1 MARQT
6 KEFDAQNKTLKRQ
19 QFENSFFELLR
30 ILQILVNDLQIE
42 IEFID
47 GTRYKKIT
55 LHGREIF
62 PELFA
67 KRDSKAIVFSSCYL
81 PSILEKAE
89 SEDFDFTAMSKGY
102 SFLYH
107 YFRFVYRILKFV
119 DDARELETDV
129 SVQKR
134 RW

>member
-47 GTRYKKIT
+47 GTR
-55 LHGREIF
+55 
-62 PELFA
+62 
-67 KRDSKAIVFSSCYL
+67 
-81 PSILEKAE
+81 
-89 SEDFDFTAMSKGY
+89 
-102 SFLYH
+102 
-107 YFRFVYRILKFV
+107 
-119 DDARELETDV
+119 
-129 SVQKR
+129 
-134 RW
+134 